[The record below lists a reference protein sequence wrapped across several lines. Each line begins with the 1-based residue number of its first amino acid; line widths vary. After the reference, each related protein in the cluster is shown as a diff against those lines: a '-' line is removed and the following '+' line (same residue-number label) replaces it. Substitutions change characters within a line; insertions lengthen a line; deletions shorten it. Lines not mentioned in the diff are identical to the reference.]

1 MLAKQ
6 LILVEVMVPRF
17 LDRCL
22 LSHLASY
29 LADTQG
35 RMGELVWYRR
45 YIPTYDAPKKNC
57 VLCRYV
63 SKAGKEQERCVGEPF
78 SRGKDSEAKII
89 IK

>member
-1 MLAKQ
+1 
-6 LILVEVMVPRF
+6 
-17 LDRCL
+17 
-22 LSHLASY
+22 
-29 LADTQG
+29 
-35 RMGELVWYRR
+35 MGELVWYRR